1 MAETLKDRIRREKR
15 SGKTAIEIQ
24 RVLRDENLE
33 VPWIETKTIFN
44 NLSDEEANR

>member
-24 RVLRDENLE
+24 KTLRNENLA

-44 NLSDEEANR
+44 QITDEE